1 LIRRLDEN
9 GDIVLKG
16 DTHASGVE
24 EVRIELI
31 ATLRMFKGEYWRNV
45 NLGVP
50 WFESVFQ
57 KNPDLGYINAI
68 LNEVISNVSGVKQV
82 MSLTTSYD
90 NSMVEISATS
100 KKPKRQL
107 VVTVEVLTTAGEQ
120 LKIEELNV
128 YN

>member
-1 LIRRLDEN
+1 MIRRLDEN

-16 DTHASGVE
+16 NIYLSGIE
-24 EVRIELI
+24 EVRLELI
-31 ATLRMFKGEYWRNV
+31 STLRMHKGEYWRNV

-68 LNEVISNVSGVKQV
+68 LNDVIANVSGVKQV

-90 NSMVEISATS
+90 NSMVEISKNN

-107 VVTVEVLTTAGEQ
+107 VVTASILTDAGEQ
-120 LKIEELNV
+120 FKIEELNV
-128 YN
+128 YS